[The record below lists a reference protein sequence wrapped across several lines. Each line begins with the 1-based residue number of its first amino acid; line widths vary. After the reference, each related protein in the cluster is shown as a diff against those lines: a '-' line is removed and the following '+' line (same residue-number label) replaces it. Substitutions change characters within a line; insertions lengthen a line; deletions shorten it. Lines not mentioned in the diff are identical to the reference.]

1 MMKKI
6 IFFPFLVAAV
16 STNAQQFISTGMI
29 EYEVR
34 INNHRMFGDGFFAE
48 AFKDK
53 MPNFST
59 TYYKLTFNDN
69 KAIYKFDRL
78 NEKDK
83 LPWNNF
89 PEENVWYNDYT
100 TNTRTNQKFVFD
112 QTYLL
117 SDSLMKMEW
126 KLVPNETREIA
137 GFVCRKAQTV
147 IFDSVY
153 VFAFYTDE
161 ITVSGGPMGIHG
173 LPGMILGI
181 TIPRMFSSWIATK
194 LQVNGVNTNVIA
206 APTKGKKETRYGIT
220 GANRKGFEKL
230 GNLGPSIDLEYILI
244 NYFISSITKLSLG
257 FISKPLR
264 LVISPVTTFFIFVKP
279 VVRSL

>member
-1 MMKKI
+1 RTQMMNMKKI
-6 IFFPFLVAAV
+6 CSFILILSSSF
-16 STNAQQFISTGMI
+16 SNGQQFINTGMI

-34 INNHRMFGDGFFAE
+34 VNNHRMFGDGMFGE
-48 AFKDK
+48 MFKDR

-59 TYYKLTFNDN
+59 TYYHLTFDDN
-69 KAIYKFDRL
+69 KSIYKFDRL

-83 LPWNNF
+83 MPWGTNNA
-89 PEENVWYNDYT
+89 EDNIWYNDF
-100 TNTRTNQKFVFD
+100 NSALRVNQKFVFD

-117 SDSLMKMEW
+117 SDSLMKMDW

-137 GFVCRKAQTV
+137 GFVCRKAQAI

-181 TIPRMFSSWIATK
+181 TIPRMFTSWIANK
-194 LQVNGVNTNVIA
+194 VQVNGVNTNIII
-206 APTKGKKETRYGIT
+206 PPNKGKKKPAVELEESIIKVSK
-220 GANRKGFEKL
+220 NW
-230 GNLGPSIDLEYILI
+230 GNWGQQSIW
-244 NYFISSITKLSLG
+244 N
-257 FISKPLR
+257 
-264 LVISPVTTFFIFVKP
+264 IF
-279 VVRSL
+279 L

>member
-1 MMKKI
+1 MKKI
-6 IFFPFLVAAV
+6 ILSFIVLATLSAD
-16 STNAQQFISTGMI
+16 AQQFISTGMI

-34 INNHRMFGDGFFAE
+34 VNNHRMFGDGFFAE
-48 AFKDK
+48 AFKDR

-69 KAIYKFDRL
+69 KTIYKFDRL

-89 PEENVWYNDYT
+89 PEENIWYSDLNA
-100 TNTRTNQKFVFD
+100 NTRTNQKFVFD
-112 QTYLL
+112 QTYIL
-117 SDSLMKMEW
+117 SDSLMKMDW
-126 KLVPNETREIA
+126 KLVPNETRDIA
-137 GFVCRKAQTV
+137 GFNCRKAQTI

-161 ITVSGGPMGIHG
+161 IAISGGPMGLHG

-194 LQVNGVNTNVIA
+194 VQVNGVNTNIVA
-206 APTKGKKETRYGIT
+206 PPTKGKKKPALELQKQIEQVSKNWGTWGRQ
-220 GANRKGFEKL
+220 
-230 GNLGPSIDLEYILI
+230 SIW
-244 NYFISSITKLSLG
+244 N
-257 FISKPLR
+257 
-264 LVISPVTTFFIFVKP
+264 IF
-279 VVRSL
+279 L